1 MLPRITGFYVRVG
14 SEGTDSLVGKKWGSS
29 FDPRNLGLFCFV
41 SEESTSSY
49 HPSLLGREG
58 SRSNW
63 WKSFSLVFLNISN
76 FHSTSKAVGWGGFWH
91 WSLFLISLLSQN
103 QFLAFWV
110 MTPKVLW
117 EKSLFWCAYAME
129 TIGLS
134 PHISHQESVQC
145 CWAVT
150 NGLIDYHLTNS
161 SSFSV
166 WQMFDNCTVATLL
179 PSPLHQTL
187 YSGWGTESQNS
198 LELEG
203 AHKDDWIQLFS
214 EWPIQGLNLQPCC
227 YLYHSLTIWA
237 NLRVT
242 WK

>member
-1 MLPRITGFYVRVG
+1 MRWLLTLVIIPDLPPQPKPIPCF
-14 SEGTDSLVGKKWGSS
+14 
-29 FDPRNLGLFCFV
+29 LGDDAQ
-41 SEESTSSY
+41 S
-49 HPSLLGREG
+49 
-58 SRSNW
+58 
-63 WKSFSLVFLNISN
+63 
-76 FHSTSKAVGWGGFWH
+76 AVGEVLVLVRLCHGDH
-91 WSLFLISLLSQN
+91 WSFPTY
-103 QFLAFWV
+103 F
-110 MTPKVLW
+110 TPGKCS
-117 EKSLFWCAYAME
+117 E
-129 TIGLS
+129 
-134 PHISHQESVQC
+134 C

-150 NGLIDYHLTNS
+150 NGPIDYHLTNS